1 VQTSDPSCRRSWGG
15 LRKSNEKTMKKLLL
29 VAIMPM
35 LLVWQLSSCSGG
47 SEKESETDKVEN
59 IGKVSV
65 ENGAGKKDTV
75 DYVCVGCEELLPS
88 KKEFDML
95 INEATERTKE
105 TLKYPLS
112 FIPKKIT
119 LTLFQE
125 DTLYAFDSNEKMKDI
140 IKVIVTYAYIG
151 KNTYGNELEGDHIDW
166 FYLQDLKI
174 TDIEENIR
182 LEPLRLKNGSVNR
195 TLEIMNHNGE
205 ESLQIIPGKNGSIIA
220 VSSLGCVDEGTWLL
234 LNLENGEEI
243 KLVSW
248 NDFNC
253 DGTSYFRAFSADQ
266 KEKLKSSRLES
277 ITVVDDKSII
287 CPVPKNESDYFQQ
300 LVAL

>member
-1 VQTSDPSCRRSWGG
+1 
-15 LRKSNEKTMKKLLL
+15 
-29 VAIMPM
+29 MPM
-35 LLVWQLSSCSGG
+35 LLLWQLSSCSGG
-47 SEKESETDKVEN
+47 TDKEIEKVQN

-65 ENGAGKKDTV
+65 ENGAGKKDTI

-95 INEATERTKE
+95 ISEATDRTKE

-119 LTLFQE
+119 LTLSKE
-125 DTLYAFDSNEKMKDI
+125 DTLISFETNQKMKDI

-174 TDIEENIR
+174 TDIEDDIR
-182 LEPLRLKNGSVNR
+182 LEPLSLTDGSVNR
-195 TLEIMNHNGE
+195 TLDLMTYDGE
-205 ESLQIIPGKNGSIIA
+205 ESIQIIPGNNGAII
-220 VSSLGCVDEGTWLL
+220 VKSTLSCVDEGTWLL
-234 LNLENGEEI
+234 LKLESGEEI

-253 DGTSYFRAFSADQ
+253 DGTSYFRAFSSEQ
-266 KEKLKSSRLES
+266 KEKLKASRLES
-277 ITVVDDKSII
+277 VTVVDDNSIF
-287 CPVPKNESDYFQQ
+287 CTVPKNKSDYFQQ